1 MTFFKNSFIP
11 SANIIITISN
21 TNPAI
26 VTTLSSHGYDDGLY
40 VRLIV
45 PKNCGMQQ
53 INDLTRQISILTP
66 NTFSFPVNALNF
78 DSFAYTSIDQIAQV
92 IPVGEID
99 FSLTQAVKNAN
110 NITPEY

>member
-1 MTFFKNSFIP
+1 MSYFQDNFVP
-11 SANIIITISN
+11 SANVITAISN
-21 TNPAI
+21 TSPAVV
-26 VTTLSSHGYDDGLY
+26 VTLTSHGYDDGLY

-53 INDLTRQISILTP
+53 INGQVDKIMVLAPAI
-66 NTFSFPVNALNF
+66 FSFPVDASNF

-92 IPVGEID
+92 IPVGEEAD
-99 FSLTQAVKNAN
+99 SLTQAARNAN